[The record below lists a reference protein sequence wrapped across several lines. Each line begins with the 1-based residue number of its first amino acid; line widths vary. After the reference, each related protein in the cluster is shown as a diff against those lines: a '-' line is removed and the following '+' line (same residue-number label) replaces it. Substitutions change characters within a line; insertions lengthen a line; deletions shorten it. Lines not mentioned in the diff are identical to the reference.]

1 MIKNAVS
8 RGCAV
13 AFSVVAAG
21 GLLGCRAQAAG
32 APDYQGIV
40 EYEERILAFELAGR
54 VLRVDV
60 KRGDVVADKQ
70 PLAEVDAK
78 LEKLSRDARAS
89 EIETARADVALLE
102 AGARRED
109 VAALAAQVRAAVA
122 TEGLL
127 KKNAE
132 RAHSLVA
139 SGAIAQAE
147 VDRAD
152 AEVERTTAERKSL
165 EQRQASLQRGA
176 RSEELTRAR
185 ARLEGAVAAVA
196 LADERLARYVL
207 RAQAPGDVLDVHLEP
222 GELAGAGAP
231 VVTLADTTHPYVE
244 VFVPQ
249 ADLEGIRA
257 GVKATVRVDAS
268 KESFPGTVEH
278 VGTRTEFTP
287 RYLFSERERPN
298 LVVRVRV
305 RVDDPQKKTHA
316 GVPAFVAIAR

>member
-1 MIKNAVS
+1 MIKNAGA
-8 RGCAV
+8 RALAV
-13 AFSVVAAG
+13 AFSILGACVA
-21 GLLGCRAQAAG
+21 LGCRAQAVA
-32 APDYQGIV
+32 ASDYQGIV
-40 EYEERILAFELAGR
+40 EYEERVLGFELAGR
-54 VLRVDV
+54 VMRVDV
-60 KRGDVVADKQ
+60 KRGDVVVDKQ

-78 LEKLSRDARAS
+78 LERLSRDARAS
-89 EIETARADVALLE
+89 EIDTARADVALLE
-102 AGARRED
+102 AGARHED

-132 RAHSLVA
+132 RAHSLQA
-139 SGAIAQAE
+139 SGSIAQAE
-147 VDRAD
+147 LDRAD
-152 AEVERTTAERKSL
+152 AEVERAVAERKSL
-165 EQRQASLQRGA
+165 EQRLASLQRGA

-207 RAQAPGDVLDVHLEP
+207 RAQSPGDVLDVHLEP

-231 VVTLADTTHPYVE
+231 VVTLADTMHPYVE

-268 KESFPGTVEH
+268 KEQLPGVVEH

-287 RYLFSERERPN
+287 RYVFSERERPN

-305 RVDDPQKKTHA
+305 RVDDPQRKTHA
-316 GVPAFVAIAR
+316 GVPAFVVFAR

>member
-1 MIKNAVS
+1 MIKNAL
-8 RGCAV
+8 RAAV
-13 AFSVVAAG
+13 LAFLGAG
-21 GLLGCRAQAAG
+21 GLLGCHTQATAAQ
-32 APDYQGIV
+32 DYQGIV
-40 EYEERILAFELAGR
+40 EYEERVLAFELSGR
-54 VLRVDV
+54 LLRVDV

-70 PLAEVDAK
+70 PLAEIDAK

-109 VAALAAQVRAAVA
+109 VAALAAQVRAAAA
-122 TEGLL
+122 TEELV

-132 RAHSLVA
+132 RARSLQA
-139 SGAIAQAE
+139 SGSIAQAE
-147 VDRAD
+147 VDRALS
-152 AEVERTTAERKSL
+152 EVDRTVAERKSL
-165 EQRQASLQRGA
+165 EQRLASLQRGA

-222 GELAGAGAP
+222 GELAGVGTP

-249 ADLEGIRA
+249 GDLEGIRA

-268 KESFPGTVEH
+268 RDALAGTVEH

-287 RYLFSERERPN
+287 RYIFSERERPN

-305 RVDDPQKKTHA
+305 RVDDPRKKTHA

>member
-1 MIKNAVS
+1 MIKNAA
-8 RGCAV
+8 RGSAV
-13 AFSVVAAG
+13 ALLALLALSSSGCHGRAA
-21 GLLGCRAQAAG
+21 AAS
-32 APDYQGIV
+32 DYQGIV
-40 EYEERILAFELAGR
+40 EYEERTLGFELSGR

-78 LEKLSRDARAS
+78 LEKLSRDVRAS

-122 TEGLL
+122 TEGLM

-132 RAHSLVA
+132 RAHALAA
-139 SGAIAQAE
+139 SGSIAQAE
-147 VDRAD
+147 VDRAE
-152 AEVERTTAERKSL
+152 AEVERMGAERKSL

-207 RAQAPGDVLDVHLEP
+207 RAQSPGDVLDVHLEP

-257 GVKATVRVDAS
+257 GVKASVRVDS
-268 KESFPGTVEH
+268 SSERLPGVIEH
-278 VGTRTEFTP
+278 VGTHTEFTP
-287 RYLFSERERPN
+287 RYIFSERERPN

-316 GVPAFVAIAR
+316 GVPAFVAFVK

>member
-1 MIKNAVS
+1 MVKNDAARV
-8 RGCAV
+8 CV
-13 AFSVVAAG
+13 AIALAG
-21 GLLGCRAQAAG
+21 ALLGCPSPSAG

-40 EYEERILAFELAGR
+40 EYEERVLAFELPGR
-54 VLRVDV
+54 VKRVDV
-60 KRGDVVADKQ
+60 KRGDVVADQQ
-70 PLAEVDAK
+70 PLAEVDAT

-102 AGARRED
+102 AGAKRED

-122 TEGLL
+122 TEGLIQ
-127 KKNAE
+127 KNAE
-132 RAHSLVA
+132 RPRALHE
-139 SGAIAQAE
+139 SGSIAQAE
-147 VDRAD
+147 LDRLESD
-152 AEVERTTAERKSL
+152 VERTTAERKSL
-165 EQRQASLQRGA
+165 EQRLASLQRGP
-176 RSEELTRAR
+176 RSEELSRAR
-185 ARLEGAVAAVA
+185 ARLEGATAAVA

-249 ADLEGIRA
+249 GDLGGIRA
-257 GVKATVRVDAS
+257 GAKATVRVDAA
-268 KESFPGTVEH
+268 KESLGAAVEH

-287 RYLFSERERPN
+287 RYIFSERERPN

-305 RVDDPQKKTHA
+305 RVDDPQKKLHA
-316 GVPAFVAIAR
+316 GVPAFVAIGR

>member
-1 MIKNAVS
+1 MVKNA
-8 RGCAV
+8 RGAL
-13 AFSVVAAG
+13 AFSALAAL
-21 GLLGCRAQAAG
+21 GLFGCRAPAAG
-32 APDYQGIV
+32 ATDFQGIV
-40 EYEERILAFELAGR
+40 EYEERVLGFELAGR
-54 VLRVDV
+54 VMRVDV

-70 PLAEVDAK
+70 PLAEVDAT

-89 EIETARADVALLE
+89 EVETARADVALLE

-109 VAALAAQVRAAVA
+109 VAALAAQVRASVA

-132 RAHSLVA
+132 RARALQG
-139 SGAIAQAE
+139 SGSIGQAE
-147 VDRAD
+147 LDRAE
-152 AEVERTTAERKSL
+152 AEVERTPAERKSL
-165 EQRQASLQRGA
+165 EQRLASLQRGA
-176 RSEELTRAR
+176 RNEELARAR
-185 ARLEGAVAAVA
+185 ARLEGAVAAVT

-249 ADLEGIRA
+249 GDLEGIRA
-257 GVKATVRVDAS
+257 GVKASVRVDSS
-268 KESFPGTVEH
+268 KEPLLGVVEH

-287 RYLFSERERPN
+287 RYIFSERERPN

-316 GVPAFVAIAR
+316 GVPAFVAIHR

>member
-1 MIKNAVS
+1 MIKNAAS
-8 RGCAV
+8 GGWAL
-13 AFSVVAAG
+13 AFSALVAG
-21 GLLGCRAQAAG
+21 GLLGCHGQAA
-32 APDYQGIV
+32 AVSDYQGIV
-40 EYEERILAFELAGR
+40 EYEERILGFELAGR
-54 VLRVDV
+54 VVRVDV

-70 PLAEVDAK
+70 PLAEVDGT

-89 EIETARADVALLE
+89 DIETARADVALLQ

-132 RAHSLVA
+132 RAHALVA
-139 SGAIAQAE
+139 SGSIAQAE
-147 VDRAD
+147 VDRAE

-165 EQRQASLQRGA
+165 EQRLASLQSGA
-176 RSEELTRAR
+176 RSEELSRAR

-207 RAQAPGDVLDVHLEP
+207 RAQSPGDVLDVHLEP

-257 GVKATVRVDAS
+257 GVKASVRVDAS
-268 KESFPGTVEH
+268 KEQLPGVVEH

-287 RYLFSERERPN
+287 RYIFSERERPN

-316 GVPAFVAIAR
+316 GVPAFVAFAK

>member
-1 MIKNAVS
+1 MIKNAAS
-8 RGCAV
+8 RGRAV
-13 AFSVVAAG
+13 AFSVLVAG
-21 GLLGCRAQAAG
+21 GLLGCHSRATAAS
-32 APDYQGIV
+32 DYQGIV
-40 EYEERILAFELAGR
+40 EHEERVLGFELAGR
-54 VLRVDV
+54 VMRIEV

-70 PLAEVDAK
+70 PLAEVDAT

-89 EIETARADVALLE
+89 EIDTARADVALLE

-132 RAHSLVA
+132 RARSLQS
-139 SGAIAQAE
+139 SGSIAQAE
-147 VDRAD
+147 LDRAD

-165 EQRQASLQRGA
+165 EQRLASLQRGA

-185 ARLEGAVAAVA
+185 ARLEGATAAVA

-249 ADLEGIRA
+249 ADLAGIRA
-257 GVKATVRVDAS
+257 GVKATVHVDAS
-268 KESFPGTVEH
+268 KEALTGVVEH

-287 RYLFSERERPN
+287 RYIFSERERPN

>member
-1 MIKNAVS
+1 MIKNSPA
-8 RGCAV
+8 RLLAV
-13 AFSVVAAG
+13 AVAAAAAG
-21 GLLGCRAQAAG
+21 GLAACHARAASG
-32 APDYQGIV
+32 SDYQGIV
-40 EYEERILAFELAGR
+40 EYEERVLAFELAGR

-60 KRGDVVADKQ
+60 KRGDVVTDKQ

-127 KKNAE
+127 RKNAE
-132 RAHSLVA
+132 RAHALQA
-139 SGAIAQAE
+139 SGSIAQAE
-147 VDRAD
+147 VDRTD

-165 EQRQASLQRGA
+165 EQRLASLQRGA

-185 ARLEGAVAAVA
+185 SRLEGATAAVA

-231 VVTLADTTHPYVE
+231 VVTLADTSHPYVE

-249 ADLEGIRA
+249 ADLAGIRA

-268 KESFPGTVEH
+268 KETLPGIVEH

-298 LVVRVRV
+298 LVVRVRI

-316 GVPAFVAIAR
+316 GVPAFVAIAK